1 MRDLQKLL
9 ACTACFG
16 IVFSLGCGGG
26 SSTSNTSN
34 TTTTPPNTIASSA
47 ANVAPITVNT
57 GPLPAP
63 NLYANGAFV
72 SVTLCVPGTS
82 TCQTIGEV
90 LVDTGSFGL
99 RIVSPQVLTLSLP
112 QQNASDGNPMVECLK
127 FLDSYTWGPVQ
138 TADIQIGG
146 EKASA
151 VPIQVLSDTDYVVPD
166 SCSNPSGGSSA
177 DTVLN
182 LGANGILGIGQ
193 LPQDCGV
200 NITCPASA
208 NQYYS
213 CASATAT
220 CTPVAAT
227 VAQQVPNP
235 VSLFATDNNGV
246 IIELPAVSG
255 AEATVSGS
263 LVFGIGTESNNGL
276 GSATVYNADPSTLNF
291 STSFNGTTYS
301 DEAFIDSGSNGYFF
315 NDSSIPTCS
324 TNVGFFCPSSTL
336 SLSATTQGFTTGT
349 GTVDFSV
356 ANADTL
362 FTESP
367 NDAAFGGLA
376 GPASTPPAAAYFDWG
391 LPFFYGRNVY
401 TAIEGATAPGGTPPY
416 WAY

>member
-1 MRDLQKLL
+1 
-9 ACTACFG
+9 
-16 IVFSLGCGGG
+16 
-26 SSTSNTSN
+26 
-34 TTTTPPNTIASSA
+34 
-47 ANVAPITVNT
+47 
-57 GPLPAP
+57 
-63 NLYANGAFV
+63 
-72 SVTLCVPGTS
+72 
-82 TCQTIGEV
+82 V

-112 QQNASDGNPMVECLK
+112 QQNASDGSPMVECLQ

-138 TADIQIGG
+138 TADIQISG

-177 DTVLN
+177 DTVPN

-220 CTPVAAT
+220 CTPVAVT
-227 VAQQVPNP
+227 VAQQVQNP
-235 VSLFATDNNGV
+235 VSLFTTDNNGV

-276 GSATVYNADPSTLNF
+276 GSATVYNSDPSTLNF
-291 STSFNGTTYS
+291 STSFNGTTYTN
-301 DEAFIDSGSNGYFF
+301 EAFIDSGSNGYFF
-315 NDSSIPTCS
+315 NDASIATCS
-324 TNVGFFCPSSTL
+324 SGVDFFCPSSTL
-336 SLSATTQGFTTGT
+336 SLSATTQGFTTGS

-362 FTESP
+362 FTDFP

-376 GPASTPPAAAYFDWG
+376 GPA
-391 LPFFYGRNVY
+391 
-401 TAIEGATAPGGTPPY
+401 GTPARPGLLRLGP
-416 WAY
+416 AVLLRSQCVHSNRRRDGPRRHAALLGLLIDSHS